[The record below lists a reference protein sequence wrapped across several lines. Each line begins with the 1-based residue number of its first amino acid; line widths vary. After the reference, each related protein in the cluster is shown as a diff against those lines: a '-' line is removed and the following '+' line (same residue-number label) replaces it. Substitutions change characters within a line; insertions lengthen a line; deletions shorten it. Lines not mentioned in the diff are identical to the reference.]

1 MGDEGARCLVDDS
14 GEWCWPERSDDL
26 VWEWAGRKGMMGETG
41 DVEREAKNEVVVGDR
56 DGSTGLLVCRAFNPG
71 ARE

>member
-1 MGDEGARCLVDDS
+1 
-14 GEWCWPERSDDL
+14 
-26 VWEWAGRKGMMGETG
+26 MMGETG